1 MIKPISKKILQLGHC
16 GYTNIRRGDSQRYR
30 TFCMY
35 HICPNLVAGMGT
47 GGNLYPFTVVRN
59 ENKQSTDIGKSV

>member
-1 MIKPISKKILQLGHC
+1 MINKKILQLGHC

-35 HICPNLVAGMGT
+35 YICPNLIAGMGT
-47 GGNLYPFTVVRN
+47 GGNLYPFVVVKN
-59 ENKQSTDIGKSV
+59 ENKSSTNFIESV